1 MIEVVVSNNI
11 KMQKPPENKFPSESS
26 LPGAKTKGHK
36 FRSWFMGILL
46 LAGVI
51 ATVTH
56 IGEIEHFAKLARE
69 AKPKWLLV
77 AMLLQFGTYIC
88 TAAVWKQALHYVN
101 IRHGFFSF
109 VPLALAKL
117 FADQALPSGGASGIS
132 FFIAALK
139 RRGVPTDICM
149 AIMLVSLLAYYLAY
163 LIAALVSLALL
174 WFYHAIHIWIALLV
188 GLFCLV
194 AVAIPAG
201 ALFLQNLGQK
211 TLPKL
216 FTQLPNVRDLLQ
228 GFTQAPKHLLRNRP
242 LVIISILLYVTIF
255 LLDAATLWVMLLAI
269 GQNVSFL
276 VAFPSFV
283 VSSIIS
289 TLSPIPLGLGIF
301 EASSVGML
309 KALGIPLEA
318 GLTATLLLRGFTLW
332 LPMLPGL
339 WLAKRELR

>member
-1 MIEVVVSNNI
+1 MIEAAIGSNI
-11 KMQKPPENKFPSESS
+11 KMQKSQNNKIPSVSS
-26 LPGAKTKGHK
+26 LPASKTKGHQ
-36 FRSWFMGILL
+36 FRSWFFGILL

-51 ATVTH
+51 ASITH
-56 IGEIEHFAKLARE
+56 LGEIEHFAKLAHE

-77 AMLLQFGTYIC
+77 ALFLQFGTYVC
-88 TAAVWKQALHYVN
+88 TAAIWKLGLHYVY
-101 IRHGFFSF
+101 IRQSFFSF

-139 RRGVPTDICM
+139 RRGVPTDLCM
-149 AIMLVSLLAYYLAY
+149 AIMLVSLVSYYLAY
-163 LIAALVSLALL
+163 LIVALASLALL
-174 WFYHAIHIWIALLV
+174 WFYHAIHIWILLLV

-201 ALFLQNLGQK
+201 ALFLQNLSKK

-216 FTQLPNVRDLLQ
+216 FTRLPNVRDLLQ
-228 GFTQAPKHLLRNRP
+228 GFTQAPKHLLHNRP
-242 LVIISILLYVTIF
+242 LVVISILLYVAVFI
-255 LLDAATLWVMLLAI
+255 LDAATLWVMLLAV
-269 GQNVSFL
+269 GQDISFL

-289 TLSPIPLGLGIF
+289 TLSPIPLGLGVF

-309 KALGIPLEA
+309 KALGVPIEA

-339 WLAKRELR
+339 WLARRELR

>member
-1 MIEVVVSNNI
+1 VVVGNNI
-11 KMQKPPENKFPSESS
+11 KMQKSPNNKIPSASS
-26 LPGAKTKGHK
+26 LLGAKTKGHK
-36 FRSWFMGILL
+36 FGSWFMGILL

-51 ATVTH
+51 AAVTH
-56 IGEIEHFAKLARE
+56 VGEIEHFAKLARE
-69 AKPKWLLV
+69 AEPKWLLM
-77 AMLLQFGTYIC
+77 ALLLQFGTYVC
-88 TAAVWKQALHYVN
+88 TAAIWKQGLHYVN

-132 FFIAALK
+132 FFISALK
-139 RRGVPTDICM
+139 RRGVPTDLCM
-149 AIMLVSLLAYYLAY
+149 AIMLVSLVAYYLAY
-163 LIAALVSLALL
+163 LIVALASLALL
-174 WFYHAIHIWIALLV
+174 WFYHAIHIWIVLLV

-201 ALFLQNLGQK
+201 ALFLQNLSK
-211 TLPKL
+211 KKLPKL
-216 FTQLPNVRDLLQ
+216 FTRLPNVRDLLQ
-228 GFTQAPKHLLRNRP
+228 GFSQAPKDLLRNRF
-242 LVIISILLYVTIF
+242 LVVTSVLLYIAVF
-255 LLDAATLWVMLLAI
+255 LLDAATLWVMLHAI

-276 VAFPSFV
+276 ATFPSFV
-283 VSSIIS
+283 VSSIVS
-289 TLSPIPLGLGIF
+289 TLSPIPLGLGVF

-339 WLAKRELR
+339 WLARRELR

>member
-1 MIEVVVSNNI
+1 MIEVFVGNNI
-11 KMQKPPENKFPSESS
+11 KMQESPNNKIPSEPS
-26 LPGAKTKGHK
+26 LPGATIKGHK

-51 ATVTH
+51 AAVTH

-77 AMLLQFGTYIC
+77 ALLLQFGTYVC

-139 RRGVPTDICM
+139 RRGVPTDLCM
-149 AIMLVSLLAYYLAY
+149 AIMLVSLVAYYLAY
-163 LIAALVSLALL
+163 LIVALASLALL
-174 WFYHAIHIWIALLV
+174 WFYHAIHVWIFLLV

-201 ALFLQNLGQK
+201 ALFLQNLSK
-211 TLPKL
+211 KKLPKL
-216 FTQLPNVRDLLQ
+216 FTRLPNVRDLLQ
-228 GFTQAPKHLLRNRP
+228 GFTQAPKHLLRNRF
-242 LVIISILLYVTIF
+242 LVVTSILLYVAVFI
-255 LLDAATLWVMLLAI
+255 LDAATLWVMLHAI

-276 VAFPSFV
+276 ATFPSFV
-283 VSSIIS
+283 VSSIVS
-289 TLSPIPLGLGIF
+289 TLSPIPLGLGVF

-339 WLAKRELR
+339 WLARRELR

>member
-1 MIEVVVSNNI
+1 VVVGNNI
-11 KMQKPPENKFPSESS
+11 KMQKSPNNKIPYASS

-36 FRSWFMGILL
+36 FRSLFMGILL

-51 ATVTH
+51 AAVTH

-69 AKPKWLLV
+69 AEPKWLLM
-77 AMLLQFGTYIC
+77 ALLIQFGTYVC
-88 TAAVWKQALHYVN
+88 TAAIWKQGLHYVN

-139 RRGVPTDICM
+139 RRGVPTDLCM
-149 AIMLVSLLAYYLAY
+149 AMMLVSLVAYYLAY
-163 LIAALVSLALL
+163 LIVALASLALL
-174 WFYHAIHIWIALLV
+174 WFYHAIHIWILLLV

-201 ALFLQNLGQK
+201 ALFLQNLSKK

-216 FTQLPNVRDLLQ
+216 ITRLPNVRDLLQ
-228 GFTQAPKHLLRNRP
+228 GFTQAPKHLLRNRS
-242 LVIISILLYVTIF
+242 LVVTSILLYVTIF

-276 VAFPSFV
+276 AAFPSFV

-289 TLSPIPLGLGIF
+289 TLSPIPLGLGVF

-339 WLAKRELR
+339 WLARRELR